1 MSITPELYDFI
12 VRVVEEKVRE
22 IRVTREEFEKLREV
36 VRENVESIGQLR
48 EAINELE
55 RAVERLVEA
64 QAKSEERLTRLEA
77 AVEENTRAIA
87 ALNRAVDELRQ
98 AQAKSEERL
107 TRLEAAVEKLTTA
120 IGELRVDV
128 GKLSDTV
135 GYGLEDVARMLI
147 PYWLERD
154 WGVKLTGDLRREFL
168 RLDGE
173 EVEVDLYSEG
183 TREGREL
190 RIVGEVRSRIYG
202 GDVRKFHGRVV
213 SPLRGMGVDVLAFM
227 LGYVVHPS
235 AKEEAERLGIL
246 VMAAYE
252 LRRL

>member
-1 MSITPELYDFI
+1 MSITPELYEFI
-12 VRVVEEKVRE
+12 VKVVEERTRE

-36 VRENVESIGQLR
+36 VRENTEAIDQLR
-48 EAINELE
+48 KAVAGLE
-55 RAVERLVEA
+55 KAVERLVEA

-77 AVEENTRAIA
+77 AVEKLAIA
-87 ALNRAVDELRQ
+87 V
-98 AQAKSEERL
+98 
-107 TRLEAAVEKLTTA
+107 
-120 IGELRVDV
+120 GELRVEV
-128 GKLSDTV
+128 GRLSDTV

-154 WGVKLTGDLRREFL
+154 WSIRLRGDLRREFL

-183 TREGREL
+183 AREGEEVRV
-190 RIVGEVRSRIYG
+190 VGEVRSRIYG
-202 GDVRKFHGRVV
+202 GDVRRFYSRIVN
-213 SPLRGMGVDVLAFM
+213 PLRRTGVDVIAFM

-235 AKEEAERLGIL
+235 AREEAERLGMSVI
-246 VMAAYE
+246 AAYE

>member
-1 MSITPELYDFI
+1 RLEAA
-12 VRVVEEKVRE
+12 VEEN
-22 IRVTREEFEKLREV
+22 TR
-36 VRENVESIGQLR
+36 
-48 EAINELE
+48 AIAALN
-55 RAVERLVEA
+55 RAVDELRQA

-120 IGELRVDV
+120 IGELRVEV
-128 GKLSDTV
+128 GRLSDTV

-154 WGVKLTGDLRREFL
+154 LGVKLTGDLRREFL